1 MFGFDFRQGQVLLAR
16 ESILCESV
24 MALPNSLNQI
34 ELTKAEVFEGLQLSD
49 EAGWNQ
55 TPEDWEIYI
64 NHGRVIGLRTE
75 EGKLVATAGVMP
87 YPPQFGFLA
96 LVLVTQAWRHR
107 GLATHLAGEC
117 LAMLRRANLT
127 PMLNATPAGAAAYE
141 RLGFRP
147 VVRSHRW
154 EASLR
159 IEDRAIPASVREA
172 EPRDLEDLITQDAI
186 AFGAERQF
194 LLIKIL
200 ARKGTIAFVPK
211 DGRGFIIARLGRHA
225 TLLGPLVAD
234 TPSSGLHLLDAALS
248 VIRGPTFIDVRD
260 ELVEFGSQI
269 EAHGFRQ
276 QRPFLRMALGRM
288 TPFGDTSRMFLGAG
302 PEFG

>member
-1 MFGFDFRQGQVLLAR
+1 MVIPNLLH
-16 ESILCESV
+16 
-24 MALPNSLNQI
+24 QI
-34 ELTKAEVFEGLQLSD
+34 KLTEAEVSVGLELSD

-55 TPEDWEIYI
+55 MAEDWETYI
-64 NHGRVIGLRTE
+64 NYGHVIGLRTE
-75 EGKLVATAGVMP
+75 EGNLVATAGVMS

-117 LAMLRRANLT
+117 LGMLRRANLT

-147 VVRSHRW
+147 VARSHRW
-154 EASLR
+154 EANLR
-159 IEDRAIPASVREA
+159 IDDRAIPANVRWA
-172 EPRDLEDLITQDAI
+172 EPRDLEDIITQDAV
-186 AFGAERQF
+186 AFGAERRF
-194 LLIKIL
+194 LLTEIL

-211 DGRGFIIARLGRHA
+211 DGHGFIIARLGRHA

-234 TPSSGLHLLDAALS
+234 TASSGLHLLDAALS
-248 VIRGPTFIDVRD
+248 VIGGPTFIDVRD
-260 ELVEFGSQI
+260 ELIEFTSRI
-269 EAHGFRQ
+269 EAHGFRH

-288 TPFGDTSRMFLGAG
+288 TPFGDTSRMFFGAG